1 LAVSQYKMMPSVF
14 HFDDYDECLRDV
26 PSGPGVYCM
35 VKAVIQPNESSRV
48 WNVIADY
55 SSNWK
60 QHLNHAHLDRG
71 LCLQTCLQKLATL
84 ERNNVTR
91 EVLDALVVPKFKIDF
106 PYIIKNGTF
115 RDVIEY
121 RRNYSETF
129 SKCIN
134 HELQQ
139 NHGLQAYTEIE
150 YCDSNKKSY
159 PIDNLEIAFL
169 GALGLLLL
177 AVVSSSWYDYCC
189 EKGNGLSHY
198 RTELP
203 SKVSMAFVSFSFIRN
218 WYKLTTRQDD
228 SFSRSMRFVHALRFG
243 FFSVINMG
251 HNVFVAQPRTAKIVE
266 DKYHLVSTMVVANG
280 FHIVTSFFV
289 IGVLMLILSLIT
301 KQEKSGRKL
310 GLRDIIMISIA
321 RYVRLTPV
329 YAFIMFLEATWLV
342 RYLDGPLWR
351 KGFETGR
358 TYCRRNWWANLL
370 YINNYY
376 ATDEPCMQHTWYLA
390 ADFHMFLYGLVV
402 FAVVSRCPKQR
413 NYILSLLLLLWS
425 MIAAIVVYIHG
436 YEAATIVS
444 PESLRFLFWYWDM
457 YHDTYLPTH
466 MNLVNYT
473 AAIMGAFFIIYL
485 TKKKFQPTKMFTIL
499 WFLGIVAI
507 PAWFMFGFLMYNQD
521 FETPSAWMAIAFPLG
536 RIYYTAL
543 IVLFIIGFIFPAS
556 RFCLRLANIHFFG
569 ILGRLTYCAYLWH
582 FFINRAIAYGTRHT
596 IDFRLFEMT
605 MICCATLAM
614 SYVPAL
620 FLCLMLELPCISLQ
634 KLLFGCFSGQQGK
647 EKNTH
652 LKSNLQTPSSFKKV
666 RTDDQKDN
674 PVEKFYSRS
683 VEHEKM

>member
-1 LAVSQYKMMPSVF
+1 MASIVVSVLVLVSVISHSSRMLVDAASQLNMSLYKLMPPVF
-14 HFDDYDECLRDV
+14 HFDDYDECLRDD
-26 PSGPGVYCM
+26 SSAAGVYCM

-71 LCLQTCLQKLATL
+71 LCLQTCLRKLATL
-84 ERNNVTR
+84 KRNNITR
-91 EVLDALVVPKFKIDF
+91 KELEALVVPKFNIEI

-115 RDVIEY
+115 RDVVEY
-121 RRNYSETF
+121 RRNYSAMF

-159 PIDNLEIAFL
+159 PI
-169 GALGLLLL
+169 
-177 AVVSSSWYDYCC
+177 
-189 EKGNGLSHY
+189 
-198 RTELP
+198 
-203 SKVSMAFVSFSFIRN
+203 VSMAFVSFSFIRN

-243 FFSVINMG
+243 FFTVINMG
-251 HNVFVAQPRTAKIVE
+251 HNVFLAQPRTAKIVE

-289 IGVLMLILSLIT
+289 IGALMLVLSLVT
-301 KQEKSGRKL
+301 KLEKSGRKL
-310 GLRDIIMISIA
+310 GFIEIIMISIA

-329 YAFIMFLEATWLV
+329 YAFVLFLEATWLV

-390 ADFHMFLYGLVV
+390 ADFHMFIYGLVV
-402 FAVVSRCPKQR
+402 CAVVFRYPKLQ
-413 NYILSLLLLLWS
+413 NYILSFLLLLWS
-425 MIAAIVVYIHG
+425 MVAAIVVYING
-436 YEAATIVS
+436 YEAVTIAS

-473 AAIMGAFFIIYL
+473 AAIMGAFYIIYL
-485 TKKKFQPTKMFTIL
+485 TRKKFQPTKMFTLL
-499 WFLGIVAI
+499 WFLGIGAV
-507 PAWFMFGFLMYNQD
+507 PAWFMFGFFLYNQH

-543 IVLFIIGFIFPAS
+543 IVLFIVGFIFPAS
-556 RFCLRLANIHFFG
+556 RLCLRLANIHFFG

-582 FFINRAIAYGTRHT
+582 FFINRALAYGTRHT
-596 IDFRLFEMT
+596 IDFQLFEMT
-605 MICCATLAM
+605 TICCATLAM
-614 SYVPAL
+614 SYIPGL

-634 KLLFGCFSGQQGK
+634 KLLYGCFSGQQGK
-647 EKNTH
+647 EKSTH
-652 LKSNLQTPSSFKKV
+652 LKGHVHPPPSSFKKV
-666 RTDDQKDN
+666 TTDDQKDN

-683 VEHEKM
+683 A